1 MKKILNTSII
11 ILLLIISACSTS
23 SVVMKDISATQLSTA
38 IVTDS
43 LLIVLDVRKPAELT
57 GELGQIKGAINIPVD
72 DLEDRL
78 DELTKYKQ
86 NHHIAVVCR
95 SGNRSKRATVILTE
109 NGFNATNVLGGM
121 KAYLKIE

>member
-1 MKKILNTSII
+1 MKKTLIVSLI
-11 ILLLIISACSTS
+11 ILLLILSACSTS
-23 SVVMKDISATQLSTA
+23 SVVTKDISATQLSTA
-38 IVTDS
+38 ISTDS
-43 LLIVLDVRKPAELT
+43 LLVVLDVRKPSELS
-57 GELGQIKGAINIPVD
+57 GEWGQIKNAINIPVD

-109 NGFNATNVLGGM
+109 NGFDATNVLGGM
-121 KAYLKIE
+121 KAYSKIE

>member
-1 MKKILNTSII
+1 MKNFLVASIF

-23 SVVMKDISATQLSTA
+23 SVVTKDISATQLSTS
-38 IVTDS
+38 ISTDS
-43 LLIVLDVRKPAELT
+43 LLVVLDVRKPSELS
-57 GELGQIKGAINIPVD
+57 GEWGQIKSAINIPVD

-121 KAYLKIE
+121 KAYSKIE